1 MARTER
7 EEARPRYQRQP
18 RHALAGG
25 ISLTK
30 TAKDCIFALVMLAM
44 CLGIV
49 WGISAMY
56 QKGYVE
62 GYEAAKEV
70 YCG

>member
-30 TAKDCIFALVMLAM
+30 TAKECIFALVVLVL
-44 CLGIV
+44 CLGIA
-49 WGISAMY
+49 WGVSAMY
-56 QKGYVE
+56 QKGYVD
-62 GYEAAKEV
+62 GYEDAKEA
-70 YCG
+70 YRG